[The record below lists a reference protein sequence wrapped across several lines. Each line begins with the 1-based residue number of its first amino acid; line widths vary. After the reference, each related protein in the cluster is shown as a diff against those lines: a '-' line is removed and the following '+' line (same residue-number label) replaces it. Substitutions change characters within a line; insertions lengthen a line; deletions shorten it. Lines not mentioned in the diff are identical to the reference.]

1 MLVLKN
7 YLNGQE
13 VLTIKK
19 EGGKMEFMGYLAL
32 PAFVFALAALA
43 QANNLKKKIDQL
55 EKELSQ
61 LNNQ

>member
-1 MLVLKN
+1 MN
-7 YLNGQE
+7 FLNGQG

-43 QANNLKKKIDQL
+43 QANNLKKKIDQI